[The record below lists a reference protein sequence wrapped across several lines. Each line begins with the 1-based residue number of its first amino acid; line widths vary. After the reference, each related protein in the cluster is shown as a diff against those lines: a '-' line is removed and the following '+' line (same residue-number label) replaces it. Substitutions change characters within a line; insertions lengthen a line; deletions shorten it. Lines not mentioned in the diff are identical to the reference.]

1 MPRSRSATAAVALAA
16 VGAVLAGCGSSATP
30 ASSGSAPGVAQ
41 DPNAPFEVWTRST
54 EATAKV
60 YTKIFADFEA
70 KTGVKVDYKPIFADF
85 DKQIQQRAASKD
97 LPDLVVTDT
106 GSLGVFTSQGL
117 VGEIDKGSIAGGGD
131 VVERAWNNGK
141 ASDGKYYAIPFS
153 TQAMV
158 TLVRKD
164 WREKLGKPVPKTWD
178 DLLDL
183 ATAFTKDDPD
193 GNGQADTYG
202 MLVPGTTDRGYLGW
216 WAASYIWQGG
226 GDILKQDGDKF
237 TVAVD
242 SPETV
247 KAVDFLKKSF
257 CADPKL
263 IQPGALTT
271 GTNDAHAF
279 FETGKTGIYETGPYM
294 FGRFDKNLGKDKYE
308 VIAAPK
314 GPAGDTVLGEGENIY
329 LMAGSPRAD
338 AQKKLAEYLIS
349 AEAQTAG
356 MKGDPTP
363 VVRLPVNSKVDVK
376 AVYNDP
382 RWETTA
388 KVYADSARP
397 FSSVPN
403 FQPFRQQ
410 FSETLNS
417 IFSTCGPDT
426 KGDLGKLA
434 ESLKK
439 ELQAQGMSK

>member
-1 MPRSRSATAAVALAA
+1 MPRSRYASATAALVA
-16 VGAVLAGCGSSATP
+16 VGVVLAGCGSKPAAT
-30 ASSGSAPGVAQ
+30 SGGSAGVAQ
-41 DPNAPFEVWTRST
+41 DPNAAFEVWTRST

-60 YTKIFADFEA
+60 YGKIFADFSA
-70 KTGVKVDYKPIFADF
+70 KTGVRVDYKPVFADF

-117 VGEIDKGSIAGGGD
+117 VGEVDKGSVAGGADIG
-131 VVERAWNNGK
+131 ERAWDNGK
-141 ASDGKYYAIPFS
+141 ASDGRYYAIPFS

-164 WREKLGKPVPKTWD
+164 WREKLGKPVPRTWD
-178 DLLDL
+178 ELADL

-216 WAASYIWQGG
+216 WASSFVWQGG
-226 GDILKQDGDKF
+226 GDVVKQDGDKF

-242 SPETV
+242 SAETV
-247 KAVDFLKKSF
+247 RSVEYLRKMF
-257 CADPKL
+257 CDTKVV
-263 IQPGALTT
+263 QPGALTT

-279 FETGKTGIYETGPYM
+279 FETGKTGIYVTGPYM

-338 AQKKLAEYLIS
+338 AQKQLAEYLIS
-349 AEAQTAG
+349 AEAQRAG

-363 VVRLPVNSKVDVK
+363 VVRLPVNSKVDVD
-376 AVYNDP
+376 AVYDDP
-382 RWETTA
+382 RWTTTA

-397 FSSVPN
+397 FPSVPN

-417 IFSTCGPDT
+417 LFATCGGDVE
-426 KGDLGKLA
+426 GDLGKLA
-434 ESLKK
+434 GNLEE
-439 ELQAQGMSK
+439 ELRAQGMSK

>member
-216 WAASYIWQGG
+216 WASSFIWQGG

-242 SPETV
+242 SDETV
-247 KAVDFLKKSF
+247 KSVDYKKSILVVNQKVKNEAVDRELSITPETEFVVMTGNDKKEITGREG
-257 CADPKL
+257 L
-263 IQPGALTT
+263 ALL
-271 GTNDAHAF
+271 
-279 FETGKTGIYETGPYM
+279 EGKE
-294 FGRFDKNLGKDKYE
+294 
-308 VIAAPK
+308 
-314 GPAGDTVLGEGENIY
+314 
-329 LMAGSPRAD
+329 GSPVQVKCD
-338 AQKKLAEYLIS
+338 KDVNVLKVTVTIKK
-349 AEAQTAG
+349 
-356 MKGDPTP
+356 
-363 VVRLPVNSKVDVK
+363 
-376 AVYNDP
+376 
-382 RWETTA
+382 
-388 KVYADSARP
+388 
-397 FSSVPN
+397 
-403 FQPFRQQ
+403 
-410 FSETLNS
+410 
-417 IFSTCGPDT
+417 
-426 KGDLGKLA
+426 
-434 ESLKK
+434 
-439 ELQAQGMSK
+439 